1 MPKAGK
7 TALCRCRLYCTTYNE
22 VTKCYEGPGNWIP
35 QSTKSNHMRDSRRLA
50 SPSSSALAMN
60 LSSIPEMGRERATEI
75 DIILAEF
82 QCLSSWAVSTAKSL
96 TFVNN
101 PLQIGPY
108 RRPIYQDLLKANS
121 GIYALSSQSQRNENF
136 LSAENSYCNLV
147 TRLRCFQPGIERD
160 FAINSIEN
168 EIIRINRI
176 KGLEWDRQRTTNT
189 AGISVVNTGMSLLL
203 RFNIK

>member
-7 TALCRCRLYCTTYNE
+7 TALCHCRLYCTTYNE
-22 VTKCYEGPGNWIP
+22 ITKCYEGPGNRIP
-35 QSTKSNHMRDSRRLA
+35 QSTKYNHMRDSRRLG
-50 SPSSSALAMN
+50 SSVMAIP
-60 LSSIPEMGRERATEI
+60 SIPEMVRERATEI
-75 DIILAEF
+75 DAVWAEF
-82 QCLSSWAVSTAKSL
+82 QYLSSWAVLSATMPLNFTK
-96 TFVNN
+96 N

-108 RRPIYQDLLKANS
+108 ERPAYQDFFNANS
-121 GIYALSSQSQRNENF
+121 GIYALNSQSQGNESF

-147 TRLRCFQPGIERD
+147 TRLRSLQPGIERD

-168 EIIRINRI
+168 EIIYINRL
-176 KGLEWDRQRTTNT
+176 KGLEWDRQRMTNT